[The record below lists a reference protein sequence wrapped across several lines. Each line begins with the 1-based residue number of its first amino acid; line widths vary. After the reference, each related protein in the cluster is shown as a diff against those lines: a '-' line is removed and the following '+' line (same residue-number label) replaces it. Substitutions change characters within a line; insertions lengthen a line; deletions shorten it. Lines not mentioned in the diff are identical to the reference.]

1 MKNNPKIDFYRTEA
15 VHTVLK
21 RYEFNE
27 HEKQIIQY
35 AILSAKHDIPD
46 MKAIDKAD
54 ALLKMVASSRE
65 PIKEIEDPTDR
76 IKNLARLD
84 ANYSLKTANLKYDW
98 KVTPVLLM
106 LLGMVVTIYLVAQF
120 TKYQQADWYIEDR
133 GIHTYTEAKHICK
146 SASDILPSVAQLN
159 EAYEQ
164 SSIFTRISE
173 YISNK
178 RYWVAQSAKP
188 MVYQIRDDK
197 AVKATADDLHEVRC
211 LNNAN
216 SILY

>member
-1 MKNNPKIDFYRTEA
+1 MTREELSKVDFYQGNG

-35 AILSAKHDIPD
+35 AILSAKRDIPD

-54 ALLKMVASSRE
+54 ALLQMVASSRE

-98 KVTPVLLM
+98 K
-106 LLGMVVTIYLVAQF
+106 
-120 TKYQQADWYIEDR
+120 
-133 GIHTYTEAKHICK
+133 
-146 SASDILPSVAQLN
+146 
-159 EAYEQ
+159 
-164 SSIFTRISE
+164 
-173 YISNK
+173 
-178 RYWVAQSAKP
+178 
-188 MVYQIRDDK
+188 
-197 AVKATADDLHEVRC
+197 
-211 LNNAN
+211 
-216 SILY
+216 